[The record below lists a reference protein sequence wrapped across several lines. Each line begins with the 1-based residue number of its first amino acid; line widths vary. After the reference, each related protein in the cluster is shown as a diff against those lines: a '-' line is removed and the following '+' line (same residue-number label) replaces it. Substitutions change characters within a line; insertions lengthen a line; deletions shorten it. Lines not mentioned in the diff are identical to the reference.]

1 LNFIGVYNSLAYG
14 NYTILAGN
22 EKFKT
27 TVEKMAV
34 QHPNL
39 VVINE
44 KLTPEDL
51 QTVNFSN
58 PMLKYIR

>member
-1 LNFIGVYNSLAYG
+1 MILGVYNSLAHG

-27 TVEKMAV
+27 TVEKLSV

-39 VVINE
+39 IVINE
-44 KLTPEDL
+44 KLSTEDL
-51 QTVNFSN
+51 QTVISSKFY
-58 PMLKYIR
+58 LII